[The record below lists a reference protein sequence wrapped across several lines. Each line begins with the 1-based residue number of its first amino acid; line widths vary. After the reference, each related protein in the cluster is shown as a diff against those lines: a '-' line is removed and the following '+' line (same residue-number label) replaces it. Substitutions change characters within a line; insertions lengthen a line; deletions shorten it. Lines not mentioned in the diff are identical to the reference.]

1 MGLNVKDR
9 GQAVATFHYVH
20 VELMEMLAQW
30 TPTAPEMEVKLL
42 FGEHIWEVAQHADA
56 LGKRTG
62 ELRMRAHRSLKPVDS
77 YVRLLSEVRNETGT
91 PRRLGAFYDGLL
103 PGLAARYRSYL
114 ERTDSLM
121 DAPTVRILERLGES
135 ESRMIGQSRALRA
148 ELPALGGADPA
159 WVGALAQRESQ
170 IPSLVD
176 ANGS

>member
-62 ELRMRAHRSLKPVDS
+62 ELRMRPHRKLKPVDP
-77 YVRLLSEVRNETGT
+77 YVRLLAEVRNETGT
-91 PRRLGAFYDGLL
+91 PRRLSAFYDGLL

-114 ERTDSLM
+114 ERTDTLM
-121 DAPTVRILERLGES
+121 DAPTVRVLERVSES

-159 WVGALAQRESQ
+159 WAGALAQRESQ